1 MVLGR
6 PWFLTRL
13 VPQSPRARAPQRHPE
28 GEGVR
33 CEGSASGTLA
43 LTNHGRTDMVVGR
56 DIRMVAR
63 HVQYGRALVDWASRG
78 TRTRTRTV
86 VYKAG
91 RRITSPSSLHTCN
104 TAPEIYT
111 WSNAAYECRATP
123 QTLTHFCVPSRDSR
137 LARSIPLATE
147 PPHLTRLYGENRDD
161 ASDSLAGHS
170 GESTSPTATS
180 AERSTRGD

>member
-1 MVLGR
+1 MDAGVARLTRSSMVLGR
-6 PWFLTRL
+6 PWFLARL

-56 DIRMVAR
+56 DSRMVAR
-63 HVQYGRALVDWASRG
+63 RVQYGRALVDWASRG

-91 RRITSPSSLHTCN
+91 RRITSPSSHHTCN
-104 TAPEIYT
+104 PLHPRYT
-111 WSNAAYECRATP
+111 LGRTQS
-123 QTLTHFCVPSRDSR
+123 
-137 LARSIPLATE
+137 
-147 PPHLTRLYGENRDD
+147 
-161 ASDSLAGHS
+161 
-170 GESTSPTATS
+170 TS
-180 AERSTRGD
+180 AERPQPLQVPYHDHNGSLILLARPSMNGHRLLRGNLRRNSHLA